1 MTLSLGTAKVG
12 VMPHCQT
19 LGKRKLLYSLFLRH
33 LAYRRPP
40 HMEAAT
46 VQPFLLIGRMLIPNL
61 LLVQHKAQ
69 ALSAGTDSWPT
80 FLQGWPQSL

>member
-1 MTLSLGTAKVG
+1 
-12 VMPHCQT
+12 
-19 LGKRKLLYSLFLRH
+19 
-33 LAYRRPP
+33 
-40 HMEAAT
+40 MEAAT